1 MLLVSFRETITSYVT
16 IPGEQAKIP
25 VSAYKT
31 EGQICKK
38 FQNFYN
44 SEKHCAEEITSAKF
58 REEGHRPDNRAF
70 QVVVGLQLFLQTETD
85 NNSCCLQKQLK
96 TELQVERLYGSGYP
110 MNCPHCSG
118 NPRAACKLQ

>member
-1 MLLVSFRETITSYVT
+1 MVYQKAAFWNKLENNFTKVLLVSFRETITSYVT

-70 QVVVGLQLFLQTETD
+70 QVVVQSSIVLA
-85 NNSCCLQKQLK
+85 NRN
-96 TELQVERLYGSGYP
+96 
-110 MNCPHCSG
+110 
-118 NPRAACKLQ
+118 